1 MDHRPDTNSAAG
13 TLTEQPL
20 AVPGLGILRVQGKDA
35 GSFLQGQLCNDVRL
49 LHPQQGQLTAL
60 SDAKG
65 RLLAIAYAL
74 SPAPDTIDLILPR
87 ELTDTVS
94 AMLTRYVL
102 RAKLTIE
109 NASDSVQFGSL
120 SGEAAAVW
128 LAARQIDASS
138 LSPME
143 VADVTDSRV
152 LRLHGTDNDFLLVQ
166 CGGAQDDDGIDGTWE
181 LRRIRAGEPA
191 IFTATQGLF
200 VAQMTNLDLLD
211 GISFSKG
218 CYTGQE
224 VIARTQHL
232 GRIKRR
238 MLRFRATGR
247 IVPTAGTA
255 LTADEQRVG
264 TVVRAA
270 AAGAGIELLAVVR
283 LDARVGEILLADRDD
298 GVLEPLPLPYPVPE
312 Y

>member
-1 MDHRPDTNSAAG
+1 MDHRRDITSAG
-13 TLTEQPL
+13 TRTGKPS
-20 AVPGLGILRVQGKDA
+20 AVPGLGILRVQGEDA

-49 LHPQQGQLTAL
+49 LNRNRGQLTAL
-60 SDAKG
+60 CDPKG

-74 SPAPDTIDLILPR
+74 SPAPDTIELILPQ
-87 ELTDTVS
+87 ELTDTV
-94 AMLTRYVL
+94 AKVLARYVL
-102 RAKLTIE
+102 RAKLGIE
-109 NASDSVQFGSL
+109 NASDSIQFGSL

-128 LAARQIDASS
+128 LAARQIDGSS
-138 LSPME
+138 LSPMD
-143 VADVTDSRV
+143 VAEVTDGRV
-152 LRLHGTDNDFLLVQ
+152 LRLHGTDSDCLLVQ
-166 CGGAQDDDGIDGTWE
+166 RGGTQPDAGIDGAWE

-191 IFTATQGLF
+191 VYTATQGLF

-211 GISFSKG
+211 AISFSKG

-247 IVPTAGTA
+247 IAPAAGTA
-255 LTADEQRVG
+255 LTANEQRVG

-270 AAGAGIELLAVVR
+270 VAGAGIELLAVVR
-283 LDARVGEILLADRDD
+283 LDARLGKVFLADRNDD
-298 GVLEPLPLPYPVPE
+298 ALEPLPLPYLIPDC
-312 Y
+312 